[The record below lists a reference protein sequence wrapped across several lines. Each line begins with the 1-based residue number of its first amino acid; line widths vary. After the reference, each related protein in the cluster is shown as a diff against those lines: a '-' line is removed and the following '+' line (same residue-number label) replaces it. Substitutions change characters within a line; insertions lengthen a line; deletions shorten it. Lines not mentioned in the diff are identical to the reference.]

1 MCQDKA
7 WWQLMLMV
15 AHMLA
20 KSSEY
25 RSVVVA
31 INSWVSGENIMVL
44 IKILYRS
51 RGVGEKP
58 KTIELASNLAQLARL
73 PAAENN
79 PEVAF
84 NLQLDSAR
92 LVHRMANGACGYS
105 SIRVSIRLFGY
116 SSIRAL
122 LVQHGR

>member
-51 RGVGEKP
+51 RGVGE
-58 KTIELASNLAQLARL
+58 
-73 PAAENN
+73 
-79 PEVAF
+79 
-84 NLQLDSAR
+84 
-92 LVHRMANGACGYS
+92 
-105 SIRVSIRLFGY
+105 
-116 SSIRAL
+116 
-122 LVQHGR
+122 

>member
-7 WWQLMLMV
+7 LWQLMLMV

-25 RSVVVA
+25 RSVVLA

-73 PAAENN
+73 PACCTE
-79 PEVAF
+79 
-84 NLQLDSAR
+84 
-92 LVHRMANGACGYS
+92 
-105 SIRVSIRLFGY
+105 
-116 SSIRAL
+116 
-122 LVQHGR
+122 